1 MAPSTRQAI
10 EEQLTQLRDTSFVA
24 HREIEQVLPA
34 IRPHGDEVTLA
45 WILACRKI
53 FDYDR
58 EAGKAF
64 IHGSLEAERAAA
76 NADTSIFM
84 AHGSY
89 DAVIPEALAVDST
102 RALEAHGYAVEWHSY
117 PMEHMVCAEE
127 IGDISRWI
135 GRCVG
140 AAAAS

>member
-1 MAPSTRQAI
+1 MTQSTRQAI

-64 IHGSLEAERAAA
+64 IHGSLEAERVSEVVVPWTEQALRFTRWR
-76 NADTSIFM
+76 NAW
-84 AHGSY
+84 
-89 DAVIPEALAVDST
+89 
-102 RALEAHGYAVEWHSY
+102 RADRKSV
-117 PMEHMVCAEE
+117 V
-127 IGDISRWI
+127 
-135 GRCVG
+135 
-140 AAAAS
+140 